1 MALTVAVA
9 ALAAICFAV
18 ASVLQHSGAMAARR
32 RSPVDPGLLAELAR
46 KPRWLLGVAA
56 QASGVT
62 LHLVAVNLG
71 ALSVVQPVLTFG
83 LVVALV
89 LQRLTGRAVTPK
101 AMLSAAAVVCGL
113 ALFLVFTP
121 PDVAA
126 APTDAAAWTPG
137 LALSGTLLA
146 VTLGAGLARPG
157 VVRCVALGAAA
168 GVSMAS
174 SAALAKAWGG
184 LLRAD
189 GIVGLATSWQLW
201 AGLACGAA
209 GMWLT
214 QAAFHAGPLG
224 SALAPMMAVDPAV
237 GVGLGIVVFGEPFA
251 TPGRL
256 GVRCLGLAVTV
267 VAVWML
273 ARFQRVG
280 HSPEH
285 PPQHV
290 GSPPRGYR

>member
-1 MALTVAVA
+1 
-9 ALAAICFAV
+9 
-18 ASVLQHSGAMAARR
+18 
-32 RSPVDPGLLAELAR
+32 
-46 KPRWLLGVAA
+46 
-56 QASGVT
+56 
-62 LHLVAVNLG
+62 VNLG

-89 LQRLTGRAVTPK
+89 LQRLTGRPVTPRS
-101 AMLSAAAVVCGL
+101 MLTAAAVVCGL

-126 APTDAAAWTPG
+126 APIDAAAWTPG
-137 LALSGTLLA
+137 LLLSGTLLA
-146 VTLGAGLARPG
+146 VTLGAGLARRG
-157 VVRCVALGAAA
+157 TVRCVALGAAA
-168 GVSMAS
+168 GVFMAS

-189 GIVGLATSWQLW
+189 GIVGLAASWQLW

-224 SALAPMMAVDPAV
+224 SALAPMMAIDPVV
-237 GVGLGIVVFGEPFA
+237 GVGLGIVVFDEPFA
-251 TPGRL
+251 MPGTL

-267 VAVWML
+267 VAVWLL
-273 ARFQRVG
+273 ARSQRGAHSAQRV
-280 HSPEH
+280 PER
-285 PPQHV
+285 V
-290 GSPPRGYR
+290 GSPRHP